1 MEASRIADIKH
12 ADCENIEKNEISTNQ
27 VLNISIN

>member
-1 MEASRIADIKH
+1 MEASRKVDIKH

-27 VLNISIN
+27 ILNILIN

>member
-1 MEASRIADIKH
+1 MEASRKADIKH

-27 VLNISIN
+27 IKIY